1 MCTRERTLQ
10 FQLTEEEREGEG
22 RVFTDETHAR
32 RRTRRKTRG
41 GWKRAIPRA
50 SEPLSSRGIGNS
62 RTRGFRCRRKRVSP
76 FAPPPATRATGPD
89 AFRGS
94 TSRERII
101 RRRASIVEILE
112 SWWRRV
118 AFTRFRYDDSLLCG
132 EARSRLT
139 AIYERRGEKE
149 K

>member
-10 FQLTEEEREGEG
+10 FRLTEEEREGRGEFSRTKRT
-22 RVFTDETHAR
+22 RVVERGVKRAVAENAQFHAR
-32 RRTRRKTRG
+32 ASLSRRAESAILA
-41 GWKRAIPRA
+41 RAGSGVVENAYPPLRPLPR
-50 SEPLSSRGIGNS
+50 
-62 RTRGFRCRRKRVSP
+62 
-76 FAPPPATRATGPD
+76 
-89 AFRGS
+89 
-94 TSRERII
+94 RERPGPTLFANQ
-101 RRRASIVEILE
+101 RAESELSAGVQVIVEILE

-139 AIYERRGEKE
+139 AIYEPRGEKE